1 MAILVAGL
9 ALFLGVHLV
18 PALTGARATLVA
30 RWGERRY
37 KGAFSLVSFVGLAL
51 IIAGYAKSSG
61 GPRLFPPSS
70 LAIAIAPYAVALA
83 LILFAAANMRGHT
96 RRVVKHPM
104 LLGLAI
110 WAGLH
115 LAANGDTR
123 GTVLFGSFL
132 AYAAIDFVSVAQRHA
147 LKSFEPTP
155 RHDAIAVIAGLVAS
169 LALMWLHRPLFGV
182 AVVRWG
188 VGG

>member
-1 MAILVAGL
+1 MVALVAGL

-18 PALTGARATLVA
+18 PALAGVRAALVA
-30 RWGERRY
+30 RWGERRF

-51 IIAGYAKSSG
+51 IVAGYASSAP
-61 GPRLFPPSS
+61 GPRLFPPFSV
-70 LAIAIAPYAVALA
+70 AIAIAPYAVTLA

-96 RRVVKHPM
+96 RRLVKHPM

-110 WAGLH
+110 WAAVH

-123 GTVLFGSFL
+123 GTILFGSFL
-132 AYAAIDFVSVAQRHA
+132 VYAAIDFISVVQRHA
-147 LKSFEPTP
+147 AKTFEPTP
-155 RHDAIAVIAGLVAS
+155 RHDAIAAVAGLVVA

-182 AVVRWG
+182 AVVHWG
-188 VGG
+188 IGG